1 AKASDPALTVL
12 DADDQYTVQ
21 GTLAA
26 GQTVTVS
33 YVVEVRAADDQGD
46 GVLANFL
53 TRTGAEVPEEC
64 RADDSSCTVP
74 PVEQGEKLPDTGAP
88 NVVFAGLAGLS
99 LFGVGI
105 GALLR
110 GRSRRRED

>member
-1 AKASDPALTVL
+1 VH
-12 DADDQYTVQ
+12 
-21 GTLAA
+21 
-26 GQTVTVS
+26 
-33 YVVEVRAADDQGD
+33 
-46 GVLANFL
+46 
-53 TRTGAEVPEEC
+53 
-64 RADDSSCTVP
+64 